1 MELKLIEINE
11 FKKDIYKHYKKM
23 FPRAERKSYK
33 NLKRG
38 YNNKITNFYKII
50 EKNELVGFIIT
61 QNANGDSRYI
71 LLDFLAILPIY
82 QCKGFGKQAVKEL
95 NKIISEKYLG
105 LFAEVEKAGLGKSE
119 KENEIRERRIEFY
132 EKLGFFNSGI
142 DINLSNVVFSV
153 YVLTSSK
160 KDDDILNNLL
170 IIYNYIWGEKRK
182 HKNFEIL
189 TNI

>member
-1 MELKLIEINE
+1 
-11 FKKDIYKHYKKM
+11 M
-23 FPRAERKSYK
+23 FPRVERKSYK

-38 YNNKITNFYKII
+38 YNNEITNFYKII

-82 QCKGFGKQAVKEL
+82 QCKGFGKQAIKEL

-105 LFAEVEKAGLGKSE
+105 LFAEVEKAGLGKNE
-119 KENEIRERRIEFY
+119 KENDIRRRRIEFY
-132 EKLGFFNSGI
+132 EKLGFVNSEI

-153 YVLTSSK
+153 YVLSSSK
-160 KDDDILNNLL
+160 KDDDILNDLL